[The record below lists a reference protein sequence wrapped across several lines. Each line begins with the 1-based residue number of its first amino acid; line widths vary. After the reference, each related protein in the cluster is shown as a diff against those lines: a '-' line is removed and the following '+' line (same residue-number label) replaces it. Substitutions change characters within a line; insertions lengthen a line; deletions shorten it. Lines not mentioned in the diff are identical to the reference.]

1 MYDVTAIGEALIDFI
16 PAQRDCALKE
26 VESFT
31 RVCGGAP
38 TNVAAVVAKLQG
50 NARLLTQVGNDAFGD
65 YIVDTIQACGVKTD
79 GVCRTDAANTALAF
93 VSLKADG
100 NRDFSFYR
108 KPSAD
113 LLLQPKQIQ
122 PIWLEE
128 TGILHFCSVSLVES
142 PMKETHKAVLKLAK
156 KNHAIIS
163 FDPNIR
169 LPLWPSAEACQET
182 VREFLPDAD
191 LVKLS
196 DEECFFVTGK
206 HSILDAADWLFEQ
219 GCKMVLYSM
228 GKEGAMILTPHF
240 SSHAENPEVRVKD
253 TTGAG
258 DAIIG
263 AYLYCLAKNHITV
276 SQLADCLPEQ
286 VQEWLTFAVY
296 YANYSITKSGAIASY
311 PDYTTFVKWM
321 QEKRKKAH

>member
-1 MYDVTAIGEALIDFI
+1 MYDVTTIGEALIDFI

-50 NARLLTQVGNDAFGD
+50 NARLLTQVGKDAFGD
-65 YIVDTIQACGVKTD
+65 YIVDVLQNCGVKTE
-79 GVCRTDAANTALAF
+79 GICRTDAANTALAF

-113 LLLQPKQIQ
+113 LLLRSEQIQ
-122 PIWLEE
+122 PAWLEQ

-142 PMKETHKAVLKLAK
+142 PMKETHKAVLQMAK
-156 KNHAIIS
+156 KQGAIIS

-169 LPLWPSAEACQET
+169 LPLWSSAEACQKT
-182 VREFLPDAD
+182 VREFLPYAD
-191 LVKLS
+191 LIKLS

-206 HSILDAADWLFEQ
+206 HAILDAADWLFDQ
-219 GCKMVLYSM
+219 GCKMLLYSM
-228 GKEGAMILTPHF
+228 GKEGAMLLTPHTTC
-240 SSHAENPEVRVKD
+240 HVENAEVRVKD

-263 AYLYCLAKNHITV
+263 SYLYCLAKNHI
-276 SQLADCLPEQ
+276 SAAQLATCKPEEIR
-286 VQEWLTFAVY
+286 EWLTFAVY

-311 PDYTTFVKWM
+311 PDYTTFMEWM
-321 QEKRKKAH
+321 QKKRKEIH

>member
-16 PAQRDCALKE
+16 PEQRDCALKE
-26 VESFT
+26 VVNFT

-38 TNVAAVVAKLQG
+38 ANVAAVVAKLKG
-50 NARLLTQVGNDAFGD
+50 NGRLLTQVGNDAFGD
-65 YIVDTIQACGVKTD
+65 YIVDTLQECGVNTD
-79 GVCRTDAANTALAF
+79 GICRTDEANTALAF

-113 LLLQPKQIQ
+113 LLLQPEQIQ
-122 PIWLEE
+122 PNWLKE

-142 PMKETHKAVLKLAK
+142 PMKETHKAVIKAAK
-156 KNHAIIS
+156 EQGAIIS

-169 LPLWPSAEACQET
+169 LPLWSSEEACQKT
-182 VREFLPDAD
+182 VREFLPYAD
-191 LVKLS
+191 LVKIS
-196 DEECFFVTGK
+196 DEEIDFVTGK
-206 HSILDAADWLFEQ
+206 QSILEAADWLFAQ

-228 GKEGAMILTPHF
+228 GKEGALVITPNVSCHVD
-240 SSHAENPEVRVKD
+240 NPDVRVKD

-258 DAIIG
+258 DAVIG
-263 AYLYCLAKNHITV
+263 SYLYCLAENAVTADG
-276 SQLADCLPEQ
+276 LASCSEEDIQ
-286 VQEWLTFAVY
+286 KWLTFAVY

-311 PDYTTFVKWM
+311 PDYTTFVDWM
-321 QEKRKKAH
+321 QEKKRKTH

>member
-113 LLLQPKQIQ
+113 LLLQPEQIQ

-169 LPLWPSAEACQET
+169 LPLCT
-182 VREFLPDAD
+182 GFLLEFPLP
-191 LVKLS
+191 
-196 DEECFFVTGK
+196 
-206 HSILDAADWLFEQ
+206 
-219 GCKMVLYSM
+219 
-228 GKEGAMILTPHF
+228 
-240 SSHAENPEVRVKD
+240 
-253 TTGAG
+253 
-258 DAIIG
+258 
-263 AYLYCLAKNHITV
+263 
-276 SQLADCLPEQ
+276 
-286 VQEWLTFAVY
+286 
-296 YANYSITKSGAIASY
+296 
-311 PDYTTFVKWM
+311 
-321 QEKRKKAH
+321 

>member
-108 KPSAD
+108 KPVQTCSYSRNRFSRFGWKKLVSCTSAR
-113 LLLQPKQIQ
+113 
-122 PIWLEE
+122 
-128 TGILHFCSVSLVES
+128 F
-142 PMKETHKAVLKLAK
+142 
-156 KNHAIIS
+156 
-163 FDPNIR
+163 
-169 LPLWPSAEACQET
+169 LWS
-182 VREFLPDAD
+182 
-191 LVKLS
+191 
-196 DEECFFVTGK
+196 
-206 HSILDAADWLFEQ
+206 
-219 GCKMVLYSM
+219 
-228 GKEGAMILTPHF
+228 
-240 SSHAENPEVRVKD
+240 NP
-253 TTGAG
+253 
-258 DAIIG
+258 
-263 AYLYCLAKNHITV
+263 
-276 SQLADCLPEQ
+276 Q
-286 VQEWLTFAVY
+286 
-296 YANYSITKSGAIASY
+296 
-311 PDYTTFVKWM
+311 
-321 QEKRKKAH
+321 